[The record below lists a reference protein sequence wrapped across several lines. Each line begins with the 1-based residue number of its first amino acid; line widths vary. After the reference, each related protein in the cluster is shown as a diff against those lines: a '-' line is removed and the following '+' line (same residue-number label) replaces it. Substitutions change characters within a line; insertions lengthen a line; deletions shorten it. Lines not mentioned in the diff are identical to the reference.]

1 MVKVTKV
8 AVWKIGNT
16 YIESAK
22 EAEKETR
29 REIIREMLVAEE
41 NMGIGEGPADWIAD
55 NWDEISNRTK
65 AALAGT

>member
-8 AVWKIGNT
+8 AVWKIGAA

-29 REIIREMLVAEE
+29 RMVIKEMLVAEE
-41 NMGIGEGPADWIAD
+41 NMAIGESPADWFAD
-55 NWDEISNRTK
+55 NWDDINNRTK

>member
-1 MVKVTKV
+1 MVKVAKV

-29 REIIREMLVAEE
+29 RMVIQELIAEE
-41 NMGIGEGPADWIAD
+41 SPSAYADEAD
-55 NWDEISNRTK
+55 YFAHYWETIEARTK
-65 AALAGT
+65 AAMTGT